1 MIKYIVLL
9 GEYALQML
17 YALKLRSVGKNK
29 EKYGSIAGVGG
40 SLFVKSRAMSQTM
53 YQAMECRGFDGEYKI
68 TDKFRFT
75 VWDAAY
81 ILLNGVFV
89 YLFYYFQHA
98 A

>member
-1 MIKYIVLL
+1 
-9 GEYALQML
+9 
-17 YALKLRSVGKNK
+17 
-29 EKYGSIAGVGG
+29 
-40 SLFVKSRAMSQTM
+40 MSQTM